1 MSETEFD
8 YYKEKARYIYEHD
21 LWDEKNE
28 KTTKKVHDVFGIR
41 NEKYDEKG
49 GMYNAEQYVKG
60 FTTKPI
66 KFALC
71 QGCLEELKD
80 KQKQYCHHTCK
91 QNLVELKKKFTELK
105 KDDKDLAWIAW
116 TKNPDGKPEWKD
128 VKGIANVNGM
138 YFSSH
143 NIITKK
149 SGKTR
154 NKDY

>member
-1 MSETEFD
+1 MSESEFD
-8 YYKEKARYIYEHD
+8 YYKEKARYIIVHD

-28 KTTKKVHDVFGIR
+28 KTTKKVYDVFGIR
-41 NEKYDEKG
+41 NEKYDDKR

-71 QGCLEELKD
+71 QSCFKELKN
-80 KQKQYCHHTCK
+80 KQKQYCSKSCK
-91 QNLVELKKKFTELK
+91 QNLVDLKKKCSELK
-105 KDDKDLAWIAW
+105 KDDKDLTRIVW

-138 YFSSH
+138 YFSEH

-149 SGKTR
+149 SGKPR

>member
-1 MSETEFD
+1 MSEYD
-8 YYKEKARYIYEHD
+8 YYEELKKFCRSREIWNEEEDRPTRFVINTLKTV
-21 LWDEKNE
+21 E
-28 KTTKKVHDVFGIR
+28 KTQVPD
-41 NEKYDEKG
+41 
-49 GMYNAEQYVKG
+49 G
-60 FTTKPI
+60 FTIKPI

-71 QGCLEELKD
+71 QSCLKELKG
-80 KQKQYCHHTCK
+80 KQKQYCSGTCK
-91 QNLVELKKKFTELK
+91 QNLVELKKKFTELN
-105 KDDKDLAWIAW
+105 KDDKDLTWIVW

-138 YFSSH
+138 YFSEH